1 MDSNSGISKVPM
13 IVKSITTLIEITIGV
28 IELFEKVESINAK
41 QLITDKERN
50 AIKKANRNLI
60 PTSALLITVSASLFK
75 TTTSPFPNKKVKE
88 NKPIYLTK

>member
-1 MDSNSGISKVPM
+1 MDSNSGMSKVPM

-28 IELFEKVESINAK
+28 IELLEKVESINAK

-50 AIKKANRNLI
+50 AIKNAKRNRI

-75 TTTSPFPNKKVKE
+75 TTTSPLPNKKSERK
-88 NKPIYLTK
+88 